1 MRRFATIVAG
11 GKRGRASLSVLLACA
26 ALATA
31 GCSAIN
37 PVGRLNPGPV
47 DPNSAIAGKVTQ
59 ATRTHDKTPKFT
71 DIPKTPTDAPKP
83 QDFRA
88 AVVGVVAARRPLTQ
102 WVAQNPPEHGD
113 TEGFITGARA
123 SLPSDEVGPPP
134 TDATED
140 TAAFA
145 AALRA
150 QSAPKP

>member
-11 GKRGRASLSVLLACA
+11 GKRGRASLSGLLACA

-37 PVGRLNPGPV
+37 PIGRLNPGPV
-47 DPNSAIAGKVTQ
+47 DPNSSLAAEVNQ
-59 ATRTHDKTPKFT
+59 ATKTHYKRPKFT
-71 DIPKTPTDAPKP
+71 DIPKTPKDAPQP
-83 QDFRA
+83 QAFRA
-88 AVVGVVAARRPLTQ
+88 KVVDVLAARRPLAQ

-113 TEGFITGARA
+113 TEGFVAGARA
-123 SLPSDEVGPPP
+123 SLPSDELGPPP